1 MRHWIPGMAALILVS
16 ELPAQ
21 GPAGLNPAGLTL
33 TDAQLADRL
42 SQLMES
48 TAVAVPGLVSASG
61 SVRQLA
67 TSALAS
73 MRAAPQDLALQYRFS
88 KLVGAY
94 LALSDT
100 FPHPEPFP
108 QVAEQQFSELRESAQ
123 RFQVR
128 FEAALGQVDREA
140 QARNADPSNLARYAD
155 ANAKLPPPAV
165 APRVVFFGDSI
176 TDAWRLN
183 EYFTE
188 RDFVNRGIGG
198 QTTLQMVGRFLQD
211 VVSLKP
217 KAVLILAG
225 VNDIAQGIRV
235 SAIEDDLTAMA
246 ELAKASGIKPLFAS
260 LLPVSDYHK
269 DADGRF
275 EVTRTRPP
283 AIIRQLNSWMQE
295 YCRKEGFT
303 YVDYF
308 TAMSDGNGLMQADMA
323 DDGLHPNSKG
333 YRVMAPIAL
342 DALNKTLSAVGPP
355 ATEKTQKKRFGLLGK

>member
-16 ELPAQ
+16 GLAAQ
-21 GPAGLNPAGLTL
+21 GPGET
-33 TDAQLADRL
+33 QLADRL

-61 SVRQLA
+61 SVRQLTA
-67 TSALAS
+67 SALGS
-73 MRAAPQDLALQYRFS
+73 MRAAPQDLSLQYRFA
-88 KLVGAY
+88 KLVAAY

-100 FPHPEPFP
+100 FPHPQPFP

-128 FEAALGQVDREA
+128 FETALGQLDREA
-140 QARNADPSNLARYAD
+140 QARNADPSDLARYAD
-155 ANAKLPPPAV
+155 ANAKLPPPA

-183 EYFTE
+183 EYFTG
-188 RDFVNRGIGG
+188 RDFVNRGISG

-211 VVSLKP
+211 VVALKP

-225 VNDIAQGIRV
+225 TNDIAQGIRV
-235 SAIEDDLTAMA
+235 SAIEDDLTAMG
-246 ELAKASGIKPLFAS
+246 ELAQSSGIKPVFAS
-260 LLPVSDYHK
+260 VLPVSDYHK
-269 DADGRF
+269 DVDARF
-275 EVTRTRPP
+275 EVTKTRPP
-283 AIIRQLNSWMQE
+283 AVIRQINSWMQE
-295 YCRKEGFT
+295 YCRREGFT

-308 TAMSDGNGLMQADMA
+308 TAMADGNGFMQADMA
-323 DDGLHPNSKG
+323 DDGLHPNAKG

-342 DALNKTLSAVGPP
+342 DALNKTLSAVGSP

>member
-1 MRHWIPGMAALILVS
+1 MRRWIAVMAALILGS
-16 ELPAQ
+16 GLPAQ
-21 GPAGLNPAGLTL
+21 GPAGLTM
-33 TDAQLADRL
+33 TDAQLADHV

-73 MRAAPQDLALQYRFS
+73 LHAAPQDLALQYRFS
-88 KLVGAY
+88 RLVAAY

-100 FPHPEPFP
+100 FPHPQPFP
-108 QVAEQQFSELRESAQ
+108 QLAEQQFSELRESAQ

-128 FEAALGQVDREA
+128 FEAALEQLDRAA
-140 QARNADPSNLARYAD
+140 QARNADPSNVARYAD
-155 ANAKLPPPAV
+155 ANAKLPPPA
-165 APRVVFFGDSI
+165 ATPRVVFFGDSI

-183 EYFTE
+183 EYFTG
-188 RDFVNRGIGG
+188 RDFVNRGISG

-225 VNDIAQGIRV
+225 TNDIAQGIRV
-235 SAIEDDLTAMA
+235 SAIEDNLTEMG
-246 ELAKASGIKPLFAS
+246 ELAKASGIQPVFAS
-260 LLPVSDYHK
+260 VLPVSDYHK
-269 DADGRF
+269 DVDARF
-275 EVTRTRPP
+275 EVTKTRPP
-283 AIIRQLNSWMQE
+283 GTIRQINTWLQE

-308 TAMSDGNGLMQADMA
+308 AAMADGNGFMPADMA

-333 YRVMAPIAL
+333 YRVMAPLAL
-342 DALNKTLSAVGPP
+342 DALNKTLSAVAAP
-355 ATEKTQKKRFGLLGK
+355 AAEKTQKKRFGILGK